1 MRNIVYI
8 QLFLLFT
15 SLGLKAQ
22 AEPLNVEVV
31 YSKQEIKNYEI
42 SLSGNVEALNNAQ
55 LTILEEGI
63 VKSIKVDAGDAVVK
77 GQTLIELDDTLAKIQ
92 LAQAKSTLDSAK
104 IQYQE
109 NVRLLNEIQALA
121 QKQVIAETLLSER
134 KANLALSK
142 ALMTQEQAK
151 VDLQKEILKRH
162 ALTAPFSGVIA
173 QRNIDVGE
181 WIAQQDPTFQLVSND
196 SLRIFINIPQEY
208 FNKIKTSTAVNAS
221 VIPDTSPTDII
232 QLNLSQFVTVSNPIS
247 RTFQARIDLPK
258 NTQLVPGMSAKVKLS
273 LSGQQATQVTL
284 PKTALKRHPDDS
296 YSVYSVI
303 DNKIKRLAVQLV
315 QTNFDQ
321 VTLLGVPDH
330 AAIIVSGSELL
341 VDGTSVSI
349 KDNKGVL

>member
-1 MRNIVYI
+1 MRNILI
-8 QLFLLFT
+8 SKLFVLF
-15 SLGLKAQ
+15 SAISFAVQAQ
-22 AEPLNVEVV
+22 PLNVEVV

-42 SLSGNVEALNNAQ
+42 SLSGNVEALNNSQ

-151 VDLQKEILKRH
+151 LDLQKEILKRH
-162 ALTAPFSGVIA
+162 TLVAPFSGVIA

-181 WIAQQDPTFQLVSND
+181 WVSQQDPTFQLVSND

-208 FNKIKTSTAVNAS
+208 FNQIQSSTSIKAL
-221 VIPDTSPTDII
+221 VIPDSSPTDII
-232 QLNLSQFVTVSNPIS
+232 TLNLSQFVTVSNPIS
-247 RTFQARIDLPK
+247 RTFQARVDLPK
-258 NTQLVPGMSAKVKLS
+258 DTQLVPGMSAKVKLS
-273 LSGQQATQVTL
+273 LSGKQATQVTL

-303 DNKIKRLAVQLV
+303 NTKIKRLAVQLV

-321 VTLLGVPDH
+321 VTVVGVPDN

-341 VDGTSVSI
+341 VDGTSVVI

>member
-1 MRNIVYI
+1 MRNILI
-8 QLFLLFT
+8 SRLFVLF
-15 SLGLKAQ
+15 SAISFAVQAQ
-22 AEPLNVEVV
+22 PLNVEVV

-92 LAQAKSTLDSAK
+92 LAQANSTLTSAK

-109 NVRLLNEIQALA
+109 NLRLLNEIHALA

-142 ALMTQEQAK
+142 ALMAQEQAK
-151 VDLQKEILKRH
+151 VDLQQEILKRH
-162 ALTAPFSGVIA
+162 ALVAPFSGVIA

-208 FNKIKTSTAVNAS
+208 FNQIHSSTSIKAS
-221 VIPDTSPTDII
+221 VIPDSSPTDII
-232 QLNLSQFVTVSNPIS
+232 ALNLSQFVTVSNPIS
-247 RTFQARIDLPK
+247 RTFQARVDLPK
-258 NTQLVPGMSAKVKLS
+258 DTKLVPGMSAKVKLS
-273 LSGQQATQVTL
+273 LSGKQATQVTL

-303 DNKIKRLAVQLV
+303 GTKIKRLAVQLV

-321 VTLLGVPDH
+321 VTVLGVPDN
-330 AAIIVSGSELL
+330 AAIIISGSELL
-341 VDGTSVSI
+341 VDGTSVLI